1 MAGMLGS
8 ERHRNTLF
16 SLVILGICA
25 ALLLIP
31 TGFEE
36 RVSSTVQHA
45 RGLVLETDNSL
56 VRQFGIVRTGPQEV
70 RVRILNGSWKGEEAE
85 AENLLTGRLELDFF
99 YAPGQKVLLNI
110 EGDNGELRAVRA
122 VGIYRIGV
130 EMWLFGIFAVGLIL
144 VGGLTG
150 LRALLSFIFTVLLLW
165 KAMIPLFLKGYDP
178 IFISLG
184 LLTLLTGGIIF
195 LVGGCRKRGV
205 VAFWG
210 AFLGLLL
217 TCGMAILFSRPFGLH
232 GAVRPFAETLLYAG
246 FAHLD
251 LTRLFLAGVFFAS
264 SGAVMDLAMDIA
276 AAMDEVA
283 YHRRDIS
290 RWELFRSGLSVGR
303 AVIGTMTT
311 TLVLAYSGGYL
322 TMLMFF
328 MGQGIPGTNIVN
340 LNYVAAEM
348 LHTLVGSIG
357 LVTVAPFT
365 ALVGAFL
372 LVEPAKKPLWT
383 AAEEKASEGVL

>member
-1 MAGMLGS
+1 MVGMLGT

-70 RVRILNGSWKGEEAE
+70 RVRILNGPWKGAE
-85 AENLLTGRLELDFF
+85 AENLLTRRLELDFF
-99 YAPGQKVLLNI
+99 YAPGQKVLLNM

-130 EMWLFGIFAVGLIL
+130 EMWLFGIFAAGLIL

-150 LRALLSFIFTVLLLW
+150 LRALLSFVFTVLLLW

-210 AFLGLLL
+210 AFL
-217 TCGMAILFSRPFGLH
+217 
-232 GAVRPFAETLLYAG
+232 
-246 FAHLD
+246 
-251 LTRLFLAGVFFAS
+251 
-264 SGAVMDLAMDIA
+264 
-276 AAMDEVA
+276 
-283 YHRRDIS
+283 
-290 RWELFRSGLSVGR
+290 
-303 AVIGTMTT
+303 
-311 TLVLAYSGGYL
+311 
-322 TMLMFF
+322 
-328 MGQGIPGTNIVN
+328 
-340 LNYVAAEM
+340 
-348 LHTLVGSIG
+348 
-357 LVTVAPFT
+357 
-365 ALVGAFL
+365 
-372 LVEPAKKPLWT
+372 LVEPAKKPLW
-383 AAEEKASEGVL
+383 AGAEEKASEGA